1 MLVRSQRGSGSTPA
15 AFTWLGRHVPASRSL
30 LGSAI
35 ATAMLFLL
43 MACTTP
49 EVTLAQGARQYTP
62 SDYERVLSRWTRS
75 EDLITLRALDNLLT
89 VTATFESWDFRWAY
103 SIRYAR
109 DYQLSEA
116 QTQAMIDRAMEDAR
130 HSHQFFIALYG
141 AQRKYSDLATP
152 QSAWTVKLVD
162 DRGNETAPEAIA
174 PIAKPGP
181 VERTYFPYASVWR
194 KVFRIRFPVA
204 TPTGPSIA
212 PDARQVALRF
222 VGPLGVE
229 ELHWALSP

>member
-1 MLVRSQRGSGSTPA
+1 MPPYDKLSVSVRRARPADMSGSLTLDPRIFMSRPGSSFSHLISRRNMLVRSQRGSGSTPP

-103 SIRYAR
+103 SVR
-109 DYQLSEA
+109 
-116 QTQAMIDRAMEDAR
+116 
-130 HSHQFFIALYG
+130 
-141 AQRKYSDLATP
+141 
-152 QSAWTVKLVD
+152 
-162 DRGNETAPEAIA
+162 
-174 PIAKPGP
+174 
-181 VERTYFPYASVWR
+181 
-194 KVFRIRFPVA
+194 
-204 TPTGPSIA
+204 
-212 PDARQVALRF
+212 
-222 VGPLGVE
+222 
-229 ELHWALSP
+229 